1 MPKSFP
7 PGSSGSREPFENFHF
22 KAVPV
27 LDNIMAGRSCII
39 DPKFKEATSA
49 STEGTGPEQHAA
61 TSTIPIFH
69 SSHDLPR

>member
-7 PGSSGSREPFENFHF
+7 PGSSGSRELFENFNF

-27 LDNIMAGRSCII
+27 LDNTMAGRSCII

-49 STEGTGPEQHAA
+49 SNEGTGPERHAA
-61 TSTIPIFH
+61 TSNPLIFH
-69 SSHDLPR
+69 SYHDLPR